1 MVEVQGLRWSNKIW
15 HDMCRTRICSAVG
28 ALWFTSPRAE
38 WFQPPEKSLYTST
51 TYALEYLLIIIKMV
65 QWTQKLKKNRI
76 IGIISE
82 KGVIHTLFSSFA
94 YSFCTQNKL
103 LLQSDVWNLVLY
115 WKQIIMLS
123 RAYNTSFQRCLTQFS
138 WFGPLPT
145 MTGHTEDNFH
155 FILNCGRKES

>member
-1 MVEVQGLRWSNKIW
+1 MTW
-15 HDMCRTRICSAVG
+15 HVSYKDLLSRRCFVIH
-28 ALWFTSPRAE
+28 
-38 WFQPPEKSLYTST
+38 KSTGWMIST
-51 TYALEYLLIIIKMV
+51 TREVAVYQHNICPGVSSNNYKNGAVDTEIG
-65 QWTQKLKKNRI
+65 KKKHI

-82 KGVIHTLFSSFA
+82 KGVIHTLFSSLA

-155 FILNCGRKES
+155 FILNCGRKGS